1 MPTHHEKDEQKP
13 DLDDDEHEEKK
24 DDKPE
29 KIFKIGQGKGYSTT
43 GYLWLSKLETDSKK
57 PGQDQKLTT
66 SKKSAIFELSS
77 WNLVK
82 MTNLMR

>member
-13 DLDDDEHEEKK
+13 DHDDDEHEEKK

-29 KIFKIGQGKGYSTT
+29 KIFKIGQGKDYFTT
-43 GYLWLSKLETDSKK
+43 GYLWLSRLGTDSNK

-66 SKKSAIFELSS
+66 SEKSTIFGLSS

-82 MTNLMR
+82 MTS